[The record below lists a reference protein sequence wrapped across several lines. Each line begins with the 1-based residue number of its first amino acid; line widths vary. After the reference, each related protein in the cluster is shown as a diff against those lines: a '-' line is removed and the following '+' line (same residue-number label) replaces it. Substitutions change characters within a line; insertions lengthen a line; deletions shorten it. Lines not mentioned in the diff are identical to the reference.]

1 MKYSEREKL
10 LRREYLP
17 YIKGSKKIT
26 KNVIK
31 NYLIKLKEL

>member
-1 MKYSEREKL
+1 MKYTAKEKL

-17 YIKGSKKIT
+17 YIKGTKKIT

-31 NYLIKLKEL
+31 NYLIKLNEL